1 MIRAKLIKV
10 CIFSVLVAAGDSS
23 STSSSSSKSGDA
35 TKAAAGAHHV
45 LPPGE
50 TSLGEPYFARY
61 GPGSGLS
68 SAGSV
73 VTENVTAQLGITTYL
88 HCRVN
93 NLGGKMVSQSC
104 LRRHG

>member
-1 MIRAKLIKV
+1 ML
-10 CIFSVLVAAGDSS
+10 
-23 STSSSSSKSGDA
+23 
-35 TKAAAGAHHV
+35 
-45 LPPGE
+45 
-50 TSLGEPYFARY
+50 RY

-93 NLGGKMVSQSC
+93 NLGGKMVSQSWQAYV
-104 LRRHG
+104 